1 VIQHSSGQVL
11 SRCVA
16 FAEDQI
22 TGLQLIQRAGVEY
35 QAQNFGSMG
44 SAMCELDREP
54 SPVPEGCFG
63 SSRYWQYSHRVGGG
77 WQAASTGASTSM
89 LHDGD
94 MDGWRYAAGT
104 GQTPGN
110 LTIGSVCH
118 PLAAS
123 VAATPSAT
131 TPAVSR
137 PAPAQASAPPQPA
150 GAVSPRPQAVTPT
163 GSPTPGSALAS
174 TGPPVAPSNG
184 TVIGAWLLFAG
195 AAALLVGLGV
205 VNLRRRG
212 P

>member
-22 TGLQLIQRAGVEY
+22 TGLQLIQRAGIEY
-35 QAQNFGSMG
+35 QAQDFGSMG
-44 SAMCELDREP
+44 SAMCQLDREP
-54 SPVPEGCFG
+54 SPAPADCFG
-63 SSRYWQYSHRVGGG
+63 SSRYWQYSHRGGGG
-77 WQAASTGASTSM
+77 WQAASTGASTSV

-94 MDGWRYAAGT
+94 MDGWRYATGT

-110 LTIGSVCH
+110 LTIGSVCRS
-118 PLAAS
+118 PVPS
-123 VAATPSAT
+123 VAATHPAM
-131 TPAVSR
+131 TPAASR
-137 PAPAQASAPPQPA
+137 PAPAQASAPPEPA
-150 GAVSPRPQAVTPT
+150 GAVSPRPQAVAPT

-174 TGPPVAPSNG
+174 TGPPVAPPKG
-184 TVIGAWLLFAG
+184 TAIGAWLLFGG
-195 AAALLVGLGV
+195 AAALLVGLGI